1 MTLSGSGQLY
11 LAQDTN
17 SDGTADAWKM
27 INTTPLASAPLT
39 KITDANGST
48 GTAGQHLS
56 AGTAGGGLEWINPPV
71 NSDNQGLLFGN
82 GATSSQTTLE
92 ITNGNALT
100 LKASGT
106 LAFTQSGTT
115 LTLVGTG
122 VGSSGTVTNVSN
134 VTNVGP
140 VTNISTTTLAGT
152 TIVSGTLTTVNSVTH
167 QGPVSNYGP
176 VTNNSTTTLNGSLVD
191 ASGNSGTSGQILS
204 STGTS
209 TQWITPVDVANGT
222 TTNNTLRWN
231 GTSWAESAA
240 LTNDGTKVTTNA
252 DMTINGYTVG
262 RGGGS
267 VGTNV
272 AFGDGALAN
281 NTSGTHSIA
290 IGFEAIRDNS
300 TGVRNVA
307 IGTGALKRNTGS
319 ENIAI
324 GINTLQQS
332 AIANSY
338 NVQLGSHAG
347 NVNHGDGNVMV
358 GHYAG
363 NNVNG
368 VPVWNQFSSNSIYI
382 GRETQSATS
391 TTTNEI
397 VIGYDAYGAGSNS
410 IRLGNTSISKAHIQV
425 GWTITSDQKWKENIS
440 SLPYGLNLVK
450 ALRPVEYTRKNAPEK
465 RKEMGFIAQE
475 VETALDQ
482 VGFKDY
488 GFLEKD
494 NSGYSLRYND
504 FIALSV
510 KAIQELSAENE
521 ALKTKVEQDEKLLQQ
536 LLKRIEALE
545 KK

>member
-1 MTLSGSGQLY
+1 
-11 LAQDTN
+11 
-17 SDGTADAWKM
+17 
-27 INTTPLASAPLT
+27 
-39 KITDANGST
+39 
-48 GTAGQHLS
+48 
-56 AGTAGGGLEWINPPV
+56 
-71 NSDNQGLLFGN
+71 
-82 GATSSQTTLE
+82 
-92 ITNGNALT
+92 
-100 LKASGT
+100 
-106 LAFTQSGTT
+106 
-115 LTLVGTG
+115 
-122 VGSSGTVTNVSN
+122 
-134 VTNVGP
+134 
-140 VTNISTTTLAGT
+140 
-152 TIVSGTLTTVNSVTH
+152 
-167 QGPVSNYGP
+167 
-176 VTNNSTTTLNGSLVD
+176 
-191 ASGNSGTSGQILS
+191 
-204 STGTS
+204 
-209 TQWITPVDVANGT
+209 
-222 TTNNTLRWN
+222 
-231 GTSWAESAA
+231 
-240 LTNDGTKVTTNA
+240 
-252 DMTINGYTVG
+252 MTINGYTVG